1 MLYPKIVEEMAGALA
16 IMYERMELEEKG
28 ETEAP
33 AIGFSPHLQSQMI
46 HLAMKAVSKSEG
58 GFIVFL
64 SPTVAHP
71 TL

>member
-1 MLYPKIVEEMAGALA
+1 MANALA

-28 ETEAP
+28 ETEVP
-33 AIGFSPHLQSQMI
+33 SCGFSPHLQEQMI
-46 HLAMKAVSKSEG
+46 HLAMKASSKFEA

-64 SPTVAHP
+64 SPTVVQP